1 MLRKFNQRSA
11 VRIQQNI
18 YSLLTVEKAMFINQI
33 GPTIPILKNNPMF
46 IGIFCWLK
54 CSDKFYQLH
63 KGQQCSMANLI
74 KAQSIL
80 AQLYIHPKELVY
92 FCFKPW

>member
-1 MLRKFNQRSA
+1 
-11 VRIQQNI
+11 
-18 YSLLTVEKAMFINQI
+18 
-33 GPTIPILKNNPMF
+33 MF